1 MDIVY
6 NYYDILT
13 HNLLYKH
20 IDMEFLILFKIIN
33 YK

>member
-6 NYYDILT
+6 NYYDIST

-20 IDMEFLILFKIIN
+20 IDMGFLILKKIN
-33 YK
+33 KK